1 MCVYTCR
8 PEESTRSHLDSCESP
23 CDCWELNSGLLEEQ
37 QVLLT
42 SEPSLQ
48 PHATRSFYKKKSP
61 IKVVAV
67 HSFNSS
73 TPEAQV
79 GESLWVRGQPG
90 LQKCFSGQSRL
101 QTYTLFQKKKEGEEE
116 EEGLVL
122 LWKPWFR
129 FVREVH
135 CKFHVLLMTQRGKFG

>member
-48 PHATRSFYKKKSP
+48 PHAQDLFTKKKNHLSRWWQCTAL
-61 IKVVAV
+61 ILALQR
-67 HSFNSS
+67 HR
-73 TPEAQV
+73 QV
-79 GESLWVRGQPG
+79 NLSEFEVNLVYKSV
-90 LQKCFSGQSRL
+90 
-101 QTYTLFQKKKEGEEE
+101 FQDSQGYRHVSE
-116 EEGLVL
+116 EEGGRGRRGRLGPSVKTLV
-122 LWKPWFR
+122 
-129 FVREVH
+129 
-135 CKFHVLLMTQRGKFG
+135 